1 MQDIQLLTFLHSHKS
16 HLFLTTTA
24 NVVCSGACPAALGDG
39 AALCSEDESRPFAGG
54 GRTRSR
60 PGPWPPGGLSGQLR
74 ARRGRAIPTPARS
87 RSTKTRAGPAHRL
100 GIWCSKVME
109 ADCNCLAGSPRGT
122 GFLPFLCS
130 PALGWRARSSPPAE
144 ASARGAAHPPLI

>member
-1 MQDIQLLTFLHSHKS
+1 MQDIKLLTFLHSHKS

-87 RSTKTRAGPAHRL
+87 RSTKTRPGPAHRF
-100 GIWCSKVME
+100 GIWCSKLME
-109 ADCNCLAGSPRGT
+109 ADCNCLAGSPRGN
-122 GFLPFLCS
+122 GIF
-130 PALGWRARSSPPAE
+130 ALSLFPSSGLEGAVQP
-144 ASARGAAHPPLI
+144 ARGGLRPRRCTPSSD